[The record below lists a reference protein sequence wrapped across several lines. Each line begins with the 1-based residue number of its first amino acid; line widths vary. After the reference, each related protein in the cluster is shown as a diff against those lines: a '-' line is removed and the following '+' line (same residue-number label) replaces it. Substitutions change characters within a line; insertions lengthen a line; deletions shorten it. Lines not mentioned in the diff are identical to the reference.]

1 MLSYKILAWVDIA
14 FFAFCAVMSWR
25 AGQGNVSPVFLFF
38 GALGLLMLAMASH
51 IKLSEEYISVFSPFA
66 EYRMAWSEVEW
77 LEVGTQGTF
86 VFHGKGG
93 KRLVLPAASMWS
105 GKQKP
110 DAYEFLGNQIDELRV
125 NVVPSNTADYKIH
138 KNVKV
143 QNA

>member
-1 MLSYKILAWVDIA
+1 M
-14 FFAFCAVMSWR
+14 FCAVMSWQD
-25 AGQGNVSPVFLFF
+25 GQGNVSPVFLFF
-38 GALGLLMLAMASH
+38 VALGLLMLSMASH
-51 IKLSEEYISVFSPFA
+51 IKLNEEAISVYSPFA
-66 EYRMAWSEVEW
+66 EYRITWTEVEW

-93 KRLVLPAASMWS
+93 KRLVLASASMWS

-110 DAYEFLGNQIDELRV
+110 SAYEFMGNKIDTLEI
-125 NVVPSNTADYKIH
+125 NVVPSYTADYKIH